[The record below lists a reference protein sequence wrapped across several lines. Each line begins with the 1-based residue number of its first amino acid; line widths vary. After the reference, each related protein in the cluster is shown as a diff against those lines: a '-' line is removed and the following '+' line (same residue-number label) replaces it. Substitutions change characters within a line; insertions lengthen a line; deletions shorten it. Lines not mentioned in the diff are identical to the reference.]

1 MPHPSLAQDKA
12 TTNALIIA
20 ALFAVFGIVGITHHE
35 MWRDELQAW
44 MIARDSVNITQL
56 FQHLKYEGHPGLWH
70 LLLMLL
76 TRIFGVPEAMQW
88 LHLGIASANVFVLA
102 KFSPF
107 TWPQKILIS
116 LGYFFFYEYA
126 ILSRN
131 YGIGVLC
138 IVIFCA
144 LFPGRDHKIISI
156 AIVLALLAHT
166 NILGLIIAIVL
177 LGALVLDAYLR
188 KQDQH
193 SILLRHPW
201 RFGLAITLV
210 CAAIILAALQMN
222 PPPDQASAV
231 GWKLYLNKI
240 DLQNLMQALVNTYL
254 PLPKLGPNFWSY
266 PPFPAPSLLTSLL
279 MIGFVGLCLL
289 TFTISLLQRPL
300 ALLIFTGS
308 MAGLMAFFY
317 TKYLGYARHHG
328 YLFICFIMSAWLTP
342 YCDKVALSRGLQK
355 LSDLAQQIFSKLFMI
370 LLAFQAVAG
379 ITAAYSD
386 YQYVFSNARATAQ
399 FLNTEQYSN
408 AKLVGNVDFTVS
420 AIAGYLPGRQI
431 FYPNGDRYGT
441 FIRWDS
447 ARKGATIPAIIEA
460 AKAQV
465 EQGREAVIL
474 VLSTPLEESVAQRNH
489 LNLLKSF
496 TGAGVQDENFYLYQ
510 VQP

>member
-1 MPHPSLAQDKA
+1 MRHPSHAQDKA
-12 TTNALIIA
+12 TTNALIIT
-20 ALFAVFGIVGITHHE
+20 ALFAVLGIVGITHHE

-70 LLLMLL
+70 LLLMPL

-88 LHLGIASANVFVLA
+88 LHLSIASVTVFVLA
-102 KFSPF
+102 RFSPF

-144 LFPGRDHKIISI
+144 LFPRRDHKIISI

-177 LGALVLDAYLR
+177 LGALIMDAYWHR
-188 KQDQH
+188 QDQ
-193 SILLRHPW
+193 SAILRAQPW
-201 RFGLAITLV
+201 RFG
-210 CAAIILAALQMN
+210 AAIMLVMIAIVLAALQMN
-222 PPPDQASAV
+222 PPPDQASVV
-231 GWKLYLNKI
+231 GWKLYLSRI
-240 DLQNLMQALVNTYL
+240 DLQNLLQALVNTYL
-254 PLPKLGPNFWSY
+254 PLPKLGPNFWAY
-266 PPFPAPSLLTSLL
+266 PPFPEPGIVQYAL
-279 MIGFVGLCLL
+279 MIGFVGLILL
-289 TFTISLLQRPL
+289 TFTLSLLQRPL
-300 ALLIFTGS
+300 ALLIFSGS
-308 MAGLMAFFY
+308 MAGLLAFFY
-317 TKYLGYARHHG
+317 TKYLGSARHHG
-328 YLFICFIMSAWLTP
+328 YLFICLIMSAWLAP
-342 YCDKVALSRGLQK
+342 YCPKISLPVALQK
-355 LSDLAQQIFSKLFMI
+355 ICHVSQQIFAKLFVI

-379 ITAAYSD
+379 MTAAYSE

-431 FYPNGDRYGT
+431 LYPNGAREGT
-441 FIRWDS
+441 FIRWDK
-447 ARKGATIPAIIEA
+447 ARKGVTMPQIILA
-460 AKAQV
+460 AKEQAAQS
-465 EQGREAVIL
+465 QKAAIL
-474 VLSTPLEESVAQRNH
+474 ILSTPLEAQYAAQYH
-489 LNLLKSF
+489 LDLLKSF
-496 TGAGVQDENFYLYQ
+496 TGAGVQDENYYLYRIE
-510 VQP
+510 P